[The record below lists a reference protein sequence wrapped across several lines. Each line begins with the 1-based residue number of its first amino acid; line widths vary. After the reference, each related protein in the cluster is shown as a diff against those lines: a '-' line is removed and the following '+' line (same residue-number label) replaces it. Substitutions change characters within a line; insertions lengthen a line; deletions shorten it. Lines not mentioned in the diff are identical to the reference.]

1 MSRLH
6 TVRVN
11 ETSYIFDVLII
22 DDNVFEGS
30 EIFSLTISTPLPIVV
45 GEFSQTTV
53 TIVDNDRK

>member
-6 TVRVN
+6 IIRVN
-11 ETSYIFDVLII
+11 ETAYIFDVLII

-30 EIFSLTISTPLPIVV
+30 ENFSLTISTPLPILV
-45 GEFSQTTV
+45 GELVQTTV